1 VVLGVGAPQR
11 PLHPAAHH
19 PGHGDGEQEGQQRP
33 QELGQLI
40 DEPVGELTERFGQTL
55 QRMGS
60 S

>member
-1 VVLGVGAPQR
+1 VALGVGAPQR
-11 PLHPAAHH
+11 PLHAPAHR
-19 PGHGDGEQEGQQRP
+19 PGDGDGEQDGEQRP